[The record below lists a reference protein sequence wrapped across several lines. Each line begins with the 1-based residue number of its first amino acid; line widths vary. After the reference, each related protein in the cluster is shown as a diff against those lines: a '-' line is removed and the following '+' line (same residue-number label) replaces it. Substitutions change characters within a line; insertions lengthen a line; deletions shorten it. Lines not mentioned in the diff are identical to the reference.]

1 MLHVHHKNLK
11 RDNEHYYAVITYNV
25 DDRKLVTIKDL
36 SLHAVLD
43 NIVQENGIEEIN
55 TLAIKTAVDILII
68 DNVINS
74 KTLLYNL

>member
-1 MLHVHHKNLK
+1 MLHIHHKNLK
-11 RDNEHYYAVITYNV
+11 QDNEHYYAVVTYNV

-43 NIVQENGIEEIN
+43 NIVQENNIKEFN
-55 TLAIKTAVDILII
+55 QLAIKTAVDILIL

-74 KTLLYNL
+74 ETLLYNL